1 MSSAPRDHGV
11 RALIRAM
18 RVPEA
23 TRFAALAG
31 LGLGALSGGVYW
43 LAVQLW
49 PSSVAVMLS
58 ILAGALLSND
68 MRQAATVT
76 RLDVFSQLFYVLI
89 KYNVLMALSAAN
101 LPFAAPPNTA
111 LWLIMICG
119 CGASRSLLVCVI
131 NSRSAPP
138 PAPLQ
143 AAPLQAAPLRA
154 APLRAAPMQAAPL
167 SHVDLALVLLI
178 GFAPAALLGLPGL
191 IGLAAAVLCVIALMR
206 ARGSASLAM
215 WTAELCFY
223 LGAQASWSYV

>member
-1 MSSAPRDHGV
+1 VSSAPRDHGV

-18 RVPEA
+18 SVPEA

-143 AAPLQAAPLRA
+143 AAP
-154 APLRAAPMQAAPL
+154 MQAAPL

>member
-1 MSSAPRDHGV
+1 VSSAPRDNGV
-11 RALIRAM
+11 RALLRAM
-18 RVPEA
+18 RAPTA

-68 MRQAATVT
+68 MRQAATAT
-76 RLDVFSQLFYVLI
+76 RLDVLSQVFYVLI

-119 CGASRSLLVCVI
+119 CGASRSLLVCVM
-131 NSRSAPP
+131 NSRSAP
-138 PAPLQ
+138 
-143 AAPLQAAPLRA
+143 RT
-154 APLRAAPMQAAPL
+154 APL
-167 SHVDLALVLLI
+167 SHVDLALALLI

-191 IGLAAAVLCVIALMR
+191 IGLAAAVLCVIGLMR
-206 ARGSASLAM
+206 ARGGSVLAP
-215 WTAELCFY
+215 WIAELCFY

>member
-1 MSSAPRDHGV
+1 VSSAPRDNGV
-11 RALIRAM
+11 RELLRAL
-18 RVPEA
+18 RVPAA
-23 TRFAALAG
+23 TRFAALGG
-31 LGLGALSGGVYW
+31 LGLGAVSGGVYW

-68 MRQAATVT
+68 MRQASSAT
-76 RLDVFSQLFYVLI
+76 RLDVLGQVFYVLI

-119 CGASRSLLVCVI
+119 CGASRSLLVCVM
-131 NSRSAPP
+131 NSRSAPQA
-138 PAPLQ
+138 APLQ
-143 AAPLQAAPLRA
+143 AAPLQAAPLS
-154 APLRAAPMQAAPL
+154 Q
-167 SHVDLALVLLI
+167 VDLALALLM

-191 IGLAAAVLCVIALMR
+191 IGLAAAVLSVIVLMR
-206 ARGSASLAM
+206 ASGGTVLVP
-215 WTAELCFY
+215 WIAEVCFY